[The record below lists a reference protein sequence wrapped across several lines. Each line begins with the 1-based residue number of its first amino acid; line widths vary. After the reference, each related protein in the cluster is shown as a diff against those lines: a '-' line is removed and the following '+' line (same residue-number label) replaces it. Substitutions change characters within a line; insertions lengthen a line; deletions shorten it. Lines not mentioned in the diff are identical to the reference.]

1 MLSKSFKYC
10 LVICVALVSIASNF
24 AWAKDDWLN
33 IKLTGASDK
42 LNKNI
47 RAHLG
52 ENPNSAVQRRAF
64 LFTVEDNVNAALES
78 MGHYHAKV
86 DIEVTEAEKGPWT
99 LNVSIDEGKPTIIE
113 WIDIKFSDEMLD
125 DSSFNRWMNQLTIKP
140 GDLLNHGVY
149 SELKS
154 QLVTLALARGYF
166 DGSFTR
172 SDIEVNRDLNTAR
185 IHLYFE
191 SGKRYSIGNVEF
203 SGQTVN
209 DDILE
214 NLIPFDP
221 HAKYSTQRLNRL
233 NRNLIDTGYF
243 AGIKVLPQ
251 LDGMSNTEIPI
262 KVELSPRPTHSFEV
276 GLGADIGNNAEKSS
290 IDPRVR
296 LTWRMPQINSYGHT
310 QETTMEWSPDKP
322 KFLTT
327 YTIPLTHPLDDQLK
341 FRVGLLRD
349 KYGVTQDYNP
359 DDRSYDYTGQLESEK
374 RLIGVIRQQ
383 RLDNDWLFG
392 YSVEFNQEFYNQSDT
407 DYDPKFLLF
416 GIGIGKTTR
425 GDNTLDPKSGFRQV
439 YSIEYGNSSLGSEI
453 NLTKIE
459 AKFKWI
465 DTFFDRHRI
474 VTRLDMGA
482 NIADSD
488 EIAQISPSLRYF
500 AGGDQTIR
508 GYGYQELGPYIEYI
522 NSEGGVSR
530 QVVGGRYLVV
540 GSLEYQYY
548 LTDTWRVGTFVDAG
562 NAFDTEQFEPAVSV
576 GGGIHWISPIGP
588 IKLDV
593 GVGLKETTTIDRS
606 WRIHLTMGTDL

>member
-1 MLSKSFKYC
+1 M
-10 LVICVALVSIASNF
+10 CVAFVSLASNF
-24 AWAKDDWLN
+24 AWAKEDWLN
-33 IKLTGASDK
+33 INLTGTSER
-42 LNKNI
+42 LSKNI

-52 ENPNSAVQRRAF
+52 ENPTSEVQRRAF
-64 LFTVEDNVNAALES
+64 LFTVEDNVTAALES
-78 MGHYHAKV
+78 MGHYHAKLEIDV
-86 DIEVTEAEKGPWT
+86 KESEKGPWN
-99 LNVSIDEGKPTIIE
+99 LNIIIEEGKPTIIE

-140 GDLLNHGVY
+140 GDTLNHGVY
-149 SELKS
+149 SNLKT

-166 DGSFTR
+166 DSQFSR
-172 SDIEVNRDLNTAR
+172 SEIEVNRDLNTAK
-185 IHLYFE
+185 IHLHFE
-191 SGKRYSIGNVEF
+191 SGKRYLIGDVAF

-214 NLIPFDP
+214 KLIPFDP
-221 HAKYSTQRLNRL
+221 QSKYSTQRLNQL

-243 AGIKVLPQ
+243 GSIKVLPQ
-251 LDGMSNTEIPI
+251 IDAIANNEVPI
-262 KVELSPRPTHSFEV
+262 KVDLAPRPTHSFEV
-276 GLGADIGNNAEKSS
+276 GLGADIGTNAEQT
-290 IDPRVR
+290 IEPRVR

-310 QETTMEWSPDKP
+310 QETTMEWSPERP

-341 FRVGLLRD
+341 LRIGLLRD
-349 KYGVTQDYNP
+349 KYGVTQDYNE
-359 DDRSYDYTGQLESEK
+359 DDRNYDYTGQLESEK

-392 YSVEFNQEFYNQSDT
+392 YSLEFNQEYYNQSDT
-407 DYDPKFLLF
+407 DYDPRFVLF
-416 GIGIGKTTR
+416 GLGIGKTKR

-439 YSIEYGNSSLGSEI
+439 YSIEYGDPNVGSEI
-453 NLTKIE
+453 RLTKLE

-465 DTFFDRHRI
+465 DTFFERHRF
-474 VTRLDMGA
+474 VSRLDIGA

-488 EIAQISPSLRYF
+488 SIDQISPSLRYF

-530 QVVGGRYLVV
+530 QVVGGRYLLV

-548 LTDTWRVGTFVDAG
+548 LTDTWRVGTFIDAG
-562 NAFDTEQFEPAVSV
+562 NAFDTEQFEPVVSV

-588 IKLDV
+588 IKFDV
-593 GVGLKETTTIDRS
+593 GVGLKETDTIDRS
-606 WRIHLTMGTDL
+606 WRIHLTMGTEL